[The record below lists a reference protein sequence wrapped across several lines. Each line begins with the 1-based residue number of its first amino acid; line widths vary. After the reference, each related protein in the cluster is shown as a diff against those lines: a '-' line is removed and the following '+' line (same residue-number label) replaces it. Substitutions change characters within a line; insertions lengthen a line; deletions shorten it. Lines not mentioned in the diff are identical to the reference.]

1 MLLHP
6 NLKLAASD
14 VDSLFPRDT
23 TATLKAEEALHSH
36 MIIGFEEAIAN
47 GMLPLQALG
56 HVLSWVASE
65 MARFQ
70 TEQYTQGAPDP
81 SAKAWGES
89 AEDA

>member
-6 NLKLAASD
+6 HLSLPSSD
-14 VDSLFPRDT
+14 LDSLFPSDP
-23 TATLKAEEALHSH
+23 AEKVNAEEALHSH

-47 GMLPLQALG
+47 GMLPLEALG

-70 TEQYTQGAPDP
+70 TEQYTQGASS
-81 SAKAWGES
+81 SASPAKG
-89 AEDA
+89 